1 MRGVMLREEAK
12 VGSLE
17 IRAKVRGDEW
27 VRRLT
32 AGRDIV
38 KKWKKDQ
45 FQYPRTING
54 RNWKV
59 KRRSNSI
66 EGKEERK
73 NEGREKYR
81 GQVPGLTS
89 FCRGSVTVG

>member
-1 MRGVMLREEAK
+1 MREEAK

-45 FQYPRTING
+45 FQYPRRTKG
-54 RNWKV
+54 RDWKV
-59 KRRSNSI
+59 
-66 EGKEERK
+66 E
-73 NEGREKYR
+73 
-81 GQVPGLTS
+81 
-89 FCRGSVTVG
+89 